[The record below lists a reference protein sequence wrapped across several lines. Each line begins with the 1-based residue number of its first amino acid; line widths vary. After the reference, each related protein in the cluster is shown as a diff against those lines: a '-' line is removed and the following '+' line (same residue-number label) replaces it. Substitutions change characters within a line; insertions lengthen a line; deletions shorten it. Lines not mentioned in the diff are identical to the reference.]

1 MDRKVLD
8 EKWNTDEAVKIR
20 SEVKELQKQVH
31 DLQQQL
37 SEACDSD
44 VEAKRRCQ
52 HLVKYWCW

>member
-52 HLVKYWCW
+52 HLVKY